1 MGLKLVRAVQSVP
14 PEQKLNLWQISFAG
28 GFSAL
33 PATLLMTPI
42 ERVKVLLQ
50 TQKADPVTQKVR
62 LCSVWSGVDYV

>member
-1 MGLKLVRAVQSVP
+1 M
-14 PEQKLNLWQISFAG
+14 SFAG

-50 TQKADPVTQKVR
+50 TQKAPVADAAGVMSKAAYSGAR
-62 LCSVWSGVDYV
+62 LVVEFKLTTGVG